1 MTQADTTDSPGPGSH
16 PGPGPADTPTPTRE
30 RSWRHDGAI
39 AGAGFAVEAVLFG
52 VLYTFGVVLD
62 PIRDDLG
69 ASRSVV
75 ALMPAI
81 SAFLLFFVGPFTG
94 WLADRFGTHRTVAAG
109 GVILAAGLALASVAP
124 SLWLVVL
131 AYGVLGGLAASL
143 AYVPVVAHI
152 AALPSRRAPALV
164 GIVVAGVGIGTAV
177 ASPLMEWSVR
187 TNGWRATYRGYAV
200 LALVVLGLGSLVFGR
215 QPRHGGPVARSM
227 LATLRPVAASAGFT
241 RLYLALLLVCPAIY
255 VGLIFLPGYITDEGL
270 SASRAAFAASLLG
283 IFSAAGRVLL
293 SALGRRL
300 GSGVLFRLSLG
311 FLAASLGLWLVA
323 GGSYP
328 ALLVYAALAGT
339 GYGGTIGLAPTVA
352 AQRFGPTG
360 LGSILG
366 GLYTSLG
373 AAALLTG
380 PAAGAVID
388 RWGYRPAFV
397 AIGLMAVVAT
407 VLVPSAAPAAAPSVP
422 VAPTAVGTARPTTR

>member
-1 MTQADTTDSPGPGSH
+1 MTQTDRGAGNPI
-16 PGPGPADTPTPTRE
+16 GPATTGPSPDT
-30 RSWRHDGAI
+30 RSWGQDIAI
-39 AGAGFAVEAVLFG
+39 AAAGFAVEGVLFG

-62 PIRDDLG
+62 PIREDLD
-69 ASRSVV
+69 ARRSTV

-81 SAFLLFFVGPFTG
+81 SAFLLFFIGPFTG
-94 WLADRFGTHRTVAAG
+94 WLADRFGTHRTLAAG
-109 GVILAAGLALASVAP
+109 GVALSAGLALASVAP
-124 SLWLVVL
+124 SLWLVIL
-131 AYGVLGGLAASL
+131 AYGVLGGVAASL

-177 ASPLMEWSVR
+177 AAPILEWTVR

-200 LALVVLGLGSLVFGR
+200 LALVVLGLGSLVFAR
-215 QPRHGGPVARSM
+215 QPRHGAGTRASM
-227 LATLRPVAASAGFT
+227 LAVLRPALASPGFT

-255 VGLIFLPGYITDEGL
+255 IGLIFLPSYITDEGL

-283 IFSAAGRVLL
+283 VFSAGGRVLL
-293 SALGRRL
+293 TALGRRV
-300 GSGVLFRLSLG
+300 GSDALFRLSLG

-323 GGSYP
+323 GAAYP
-328 ALLVYAALAGT
+328 ALLAYAALAGT

-352 AQRFGPTG
+352 AQRFGPQG
-360 LGSILG
+360 LGAILG

-380 PAAGAVID
+380 PIAGEVID
-388 RWGYRPAFV
+388 RWGYTPAFIV
-397 AIGLMAVVAT
+397 IGLMAVAAT
-407 VLVPSAAPAAAPSVP
+407 ILVP
-422 VAPTAVGTARPTTR
+422 ARPAVAGAR